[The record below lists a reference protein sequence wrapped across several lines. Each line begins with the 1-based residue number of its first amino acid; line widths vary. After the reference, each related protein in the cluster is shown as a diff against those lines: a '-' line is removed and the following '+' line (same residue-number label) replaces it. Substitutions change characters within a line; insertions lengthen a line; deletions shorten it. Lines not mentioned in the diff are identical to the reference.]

1 MIPGIKGVVFS
12 VLKNQKMT
20 PKCLL
25 VKAAE
30 QVEDKR
36 EEYKEVLLQLNRMLK
51 RAEPHNEWSD
61 RLMHTYEQMKEYA
74 LFVQSIEMFLRSS
87 AKNEIIPSIMRG
99 YLFYFPLRRI
109 AECLVGPMYW
119 FSGKDSLIAAVIN
132 SFAA

>member
-1 MIPGIKGVVFS
+1 MPSVLFFKRKPMIPGIKGVVFS
-12 VLKNQKMT
+12 ALKNQKMT

-61 RLMHTYEQMKEYA
+61 RLRHTYEQMKEYA

-87 AKNEIIPSIMRG
+87 AKKM
-99 YLFYFPLRRI
+99 
-109 AECLVGPMYW
+109 
-119 FSGKDSLIAAVIN
+119 K
-132 SFAA
+132 